1 MSVDQ
6 VFQSWYKGDDAN
18 KADIAQEAF
27 KSVKQHFE
35 QSNSLS
41 SDEKA
46 LLGKKSSLQDVEKAV
61 NDAFAKYEAKSEASK
76 TRKWLQ
82 KASESICHYGQ
93 VLDVF
98 VQHHPE
104 YVSLAWGLMKVMF
117 ISVVNHGETLKLLSK
132 SLFEV
137 AQRLPRIQHLSALYP
152 TKNMKLAIE
161 SLYSCVME
169 FLLIAHS
176 WCNESKFKHIYHSF
190 TRPHELRYGDLLQR
204 IETCTDNINELATV
218 GSQTELRVMHNT
230 QSSKLNEIILSLQTS
245 EKTRQAQIDGLNCA
259 ISRLEISSRD
269 HDRKLD
275 LIMQWLEASGLTI
288 NDLLTTI
295 ENFHSI
301 QTSAQLDTNQK
312 LFSLQLS
319 QALATF
325 SQSLE
330 DPKSL
335 YKHHLFLRN
344 RRASGRGA
352 AVSTNE
358 FWLSPKLAR
367 WSSCAHSSLAIIRG
381 SFTTR
386 WAIQDFAIDIIQ
398 AVTMMRIPAV
408 WVLGSANKM
417 TSNAMLSPVDL
428 VRYLTYQALRIEGI
442 ITTEKQLSLRHSQ
455 LEEAKTSQDW
465 LELFKLITQDL
476 GGQVYIIID
485 LATVSSGLKGSGQA
499 NLIYQ
504 LNEMLEGLNDER
516 PHKRNRTKVKIILLV
531 YEYNWMSLIPR
542 EIYDRLVPVKISGTK
557 GLQGRRMRTA
567 VNTRIL
573 PRQRDSQSRTAY
585 RYPYPKVL
593 DAETKLIAAGVGWS
607 LGDGIRIK
615 YSSCP
620 LCRLI
625 LRRFDQDFIASPSTD
640 KFELFWS
647 LGPARRRAFW
657 THKAQ
662 DDTWIGFGSGMET
675 ADHPNPNS
683 SFFLEPWTGPL
694 VDSSRILSWI
704 SSCEQLHRSKCA
716 MPTHLPFAEA
726 FPGLH
731 VLRLIDVEHQCI
743 VEREALEKYI
753 ALSYVWGFVSS
764 FRLTKANRTAMLIPG
779 SLEKVSKMLPNTIK
793 DAIALAGRLGCRY
806 LWVDALCLLQ
816 NDTDDLTS
824 GVNVMDLVYERAWL
838 TVAAACGHDANAR
851 LPGVQEG
858 TRESSFNTFE
868 VVPGVQLGIVTGL
881 DGLLRQSVYHSRAWT
896 FQEQVLSRR
905 VLYFID
911 NKVFYRCRAAEHAEH
926 FVDNLSQTAVES
938 TSRSLLP
945 SAVLIN
951 KPVSDLSMMLFYYT
965 KRFLTNQNDT
975 SRAMAGIIRRIA
987 ELMKCNFLQGLPS
1000 AMIDLFIIFYAC
1012 DTILHRRA
1020 TFPSYSW
1027 TGWRGS
1033 IDMDLETPGNSEVN
1047 DWLRDRTW
1055 IIWYKRNP
1063 SGITHLV
1070 WDPDA
1075 NPSFPLS
1082 DMEYVGYRQRRP
1094 FSNGR
1099 YVPRQLDTRRT
1110 MPTEQVFFSR
1120 EVPSYPMLQFWTLS
1134 LVYRI
1139 FDIDVFRATGYLQD
1153 SNNRKCGFVFLDGFE
1168 ETDFFEP
1175 CGFFEI
1181 ILLSETYR
1189 NKFANYTWVQWDDP
1203 YPLAAGQWKYYNIM
1217 ILEWNGGIAERRG
1230 FGLLHQGAVKFSL
1243 APGPYWKEIFLA

>member
-6 VFQSWYKGDDAN
+6 VFQLWYKGDDAN

-27 KSVKQHFE
+27 KSVKKHFE
-35 QSNSLS
+35 ESNSLS

-46 LLGKKSSLQDVEKAV
+46 LLVKKSTLQDVEKAV
-61 NDAFAKYEAKSEASK
+61 SDAFAKYEAKSEASK
-76 TRKWLQ
+76 TRKWLL

-137 AQRLPRIQHLSALYP
+137 AQRLPRIEHLSALYP
-152 TKNMKLAIE
+152 TKNMKLAME
-161 SLYSCVME
+161 SLYSCIME

-204 IETCTDNINELATV
+204 IETCTGNINELATV

-288 NDLLTTI
+288 NDLLTKI
-295 ENFHSI
+295 ESMGHLKMLQGSVANIDQAFHSI

-312 LFSLQLS
+312 LSSLQLS

-330 DPKSL
+330 EPRSL

-352 AVSTNE
+352 TVTTNE

-367 WSSCAHSSLAIIRG
+367 WSSCPHSSLVIIRG

-386 WAIQDFAIDIIQ
+386 WAIQDFAIDIVQ
-398 AVTMMRIPAV
+398 AVTMMSILAI
-408 WVLGSANKM
+408 WVLGSANKT

-428 VRYLTYQALRIEGI
+428 M
-442 ITTEKQLSLRHSQ
+442 SLRHSQ

-465 LELFKLITQDL
+465 LALFKLIMQGL
-476 GGQVYIIID
+476 GGQIYVIVD
-485 LATVSSGLKGSGQA
+485 LATVTSGSKGSGQV

-504 LNEMLEGLNDER
+504 LNEMLEDLSN
-516 PHKRNRTKVKIILLV
+516 KRLQKGSQTRVKIILLV
-531 YEYNWMSLIPR
+531 YDPDLELHLDNLIPL
-542 EIYDRLVPVKISGTK
+542 D
-557 GLQGRRMRTA
+557 
-567 VNTRIL
+567 
-573 PRQRDSQSRTAY
+573 
-585 RYPYPKVL
+585 PKAL
-593 DAETKLIAAGVGWS
+593 DAESERVQTGRRIWS
-607 LGDGIRIK
+607 LGDCIRIK
-615 YSSCP
+615 NSSCP
-620 LCRLI
+620 LCRLVLSHLYPGFTTAFTAAEI
-625 LRRFDQDFIASPSTD
+625 
-640 KFELFWS
+640 ELHWT
-647 LGPARRRAFW
+647 LGPIGRQAFVNYLARPE
-657 THKAQ
+657 TC
-662 DDTWIGFGSGMET
+662 IGFSSDMET
-675 ADHPNPNS
+675 FDHLIPPQ
-683 SFFLEPWTGPL
+683 
-694 VDSSRILSWI
+694 DSSLSPGRALYWILLGSYAGSHLA
-704 SSCEQLHRSKCA
+704 SSSIARNVRCRR
-716 MPTHLPFAEA
+716 TYHLPKHILVSMA
-726 FPGLH
+726 G
-731 VLRLIDVEHQCI
+731 
-743 VEREALEKYI
+743 LEKYI
-753 ALSYVWGFVSS
+753 ALSYIWGGVSN
-764 FRLTKANRTAMLIPG
+764 FRLTKANRTALLMPG
-779 SLEKVSKMLPNTIK
+779 SLNEVAGLLPGTIT
-793 DAIALAGRLGCRY
+793 DAIMLTERLGCRY

-816 NDTDDLTS
+816 NDTEDLEL

-838 TVAAACGHDANAR
+838 TVVAACGHDANAR

-858 TRESSFNTFE
+858 TRDGSKNTFE
-868 VVPGVQLGIVTGL
+868 IVPGVEMGVVTGL
-881 DGLLRQSVYHSRAWT
+881 DGLLQHSVYSSRAWT
-896 FQEQVLSRR
+896 LQEQFLSHR
-905 VLYFID
+905 VLYFIG
-911 NKVFYRCRAAEHAEH
+911 NRVFYRCRAAEHAEH
-926 FVDNLSQTAVES
+926 LVDDLSQT
-938 TSRSLLP
+938 SLDSITGATLP
-945 SAVLIN
+945 FDVLMSY
-951 KPVSDLSMMLFYYT
+951 PMSSLRTMLRYYT
-965 KRFLTNQNDT
+965 KRVLTNQNDT

-987 ELMKCNFLQGLPS
+987 ELMKCNFFQGLP
-1000 AMIDLFIIFYAC
+1000 AAILDLFLIFYPFR
-1012 DTILHRRA
+1012 TVLYRRSV
-1020 TFPSYSW
+1020 FPSYSW

-1033 IDMDLETPGNSEVN
+1033 IDFEMPISGDIDLNE
-1047 DWLRDRTW
+1047 WLRGHTW
-1055 IIWYKRNP
+1055 IIWYQRKP
-1063 SGITHLV
+1063 SGITSLV

-1082 DMEYVGYRQRRP
+1082 DLQYVGYRHRRP
-1094 FSNGR
+1094 FADGR
-1099 YVPRQLDTRRT
+1099 HVPRQLDTRRT
-1110 MPTEQVFFSR
+1110 MPTKKVSFSR

-1153 SNNRKCGFVFLDGFE
+1153 SNNKKCGFVFLDGFE

-1181 ILLSETYR
+1181 ILLSEIYR
-1189 NKFANYTWVQWDDP
+1189 NAFANHTWEQWQDP
-1203 YPLAAGQWKYYNIM
+1203 YPPVLKGEVLVCFTKV
-1217 ILEWNGGIAERRG
+1217 
-1230 FGLLHQGAVKFSL
+1230 LLSL
-1243 APGPYWKEIFLA
+1243 A